1 MSPNEKK
8 KEGFQNRK
16 CLPDFFAGGKP
27 VQLPGGYF
35 TSARGQ
41 GFELRTTKNKF
52 SQQTGWE

>member
-16 CLPDFFAGGKP
+16 CLPGFFAGGKP

-35 TSARGQ
+35 TSVAKD
-41 GFELRTTKNKF
+41 LN
-52 SQQTGWE
+52 